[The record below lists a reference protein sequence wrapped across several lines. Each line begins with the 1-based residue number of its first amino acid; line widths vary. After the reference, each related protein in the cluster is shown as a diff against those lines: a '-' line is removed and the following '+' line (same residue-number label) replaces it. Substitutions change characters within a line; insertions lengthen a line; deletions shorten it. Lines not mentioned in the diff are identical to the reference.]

1 MSSVPVQASF
11 AFDRPRRRNIVIEAG
26 AGTGKTTAIVAEVLR
41 LLLGDESLLPER
53 IVLVTFTEKAAGE
66 IADRIHEALTEL
78 DLRFDRGEEIAW
90 PIGSATPL
98 FTVSPADRD
107 SARRACT
114 AQLAR
119 IDSLRSQTIHAFCQ
133 SLLRQ
138 FPIEAGLDP
147 QFTIVEGFERSLL
160 YGEVYDAWIDDETR
174 LHPTDGAR
182 YDWEVL
188 LEHVGYLFLI
198 RNIILPL
205 IDRRDLL
212 LDETYDPGA
221 LELVEHELLIAIERL
236 RVCDA
241 GSVSGICD
249 YLRGNPSPPRGSS
262 IDTWLA
268 YLKPIANAIRTND
281 LPRGK
286 KGDDFKDA
294 IRVLRAGKDK
304 GNSVYDRLSAHRAAL
319 ALLRMTRR
327 FLKFLEEE
335 KRKRGVVDFDDLLL
349 RTLAVLQDDSVAE
362 RVRGQFD
369 FIFVDEFQD
378 TDRIQ
383 AQIIDRLA
391 RDRSGAFVEGKTV
404 VVGDPKQSIYGFRR
418 ADPETY
424 DAFTRELIT
433 AGAEARIITDQYR
446 SDPPL
451 LDAVNAIFTELFA
464 DAGFDPNVFRPPYHR
479 LRAARGG
486 GEWEVGSGSGSNSMR
501 APQPKVLETI
511 EEAGETASLSR
522 TPLPTPHP
530 PTFTILDSQFIDRAD
545 RFAAEAES
553 IAAWIKSRGDD
564 LRRYALLFRRTTKL
578 DDYLD
583 VFDRRGIAYA
593 LPPTRLFLDRPAP
606 VDLLAV
612 LRAIAFPFDRGAEV
626 SAARTPYFALTDDEI
641 MRGIPSGPDFRQ
653 LEQPPHPPSAPSPP
667 LKSAGEK
674 DARLEGEANAS
685 SDASCDAMNGA
696 SNDASNGASSSAST
710 EAWDHETAQSEG
722 GITST
727 TPSSTH
733 DPLQSS
739 PFSPSLSRWG
749 EEPALSEP
757 GEPKGGR
764 RPDEGPDSRAESS
777 DSGQLEQPPHPP
789 SAPSPPLKSAE
800 EKDARLERDRKAST
814 VASCDEADPHDP
826 YAQFLLALNSFRD
839 AAHHL
844 TVAQLIDLVIRT
856 CGIEA
861 VYAEA
866 ADGARSLR
874 HLEHL
879 RTLAFGYDQ
888 RTGGSV
894 RQFVD
899 EITHRRGG
907 EPDEMEPSLV
917 DEASNAIRILTVHTA
932 KGLEFDTVILPD
944 LEFPVKSAEL
954 FLVENPRSLV
964 LRGQVE
970 TLSAHY
976 GRAGS
981 VPLKDIGSLRDE
993 AETRRLFYVAVTRAK
1008 SEVAFVTNAKP
1019 RKEGFVKYVDQLFDL
1034 ASAPWPA
1041 DPGRVARMVA
1051 IGGESVPIAY
1061 EHVAT
1066 EGGGVRT
1073 RRRLADA
1080 SREAELAA
1088 LPVVPPSLPAPAPS
1102 PEILD
1107 VAEVVIRRSSAQKR
1121 AAGILLHRI
1130 LELWDGKTIV
1140 EPLLLSAAAEQGV
1153 DDATIKLVRKRLA
1166 RVAKSKTF
1174 RRIAAAETLGRE
1186 LPIIIEQNGTAVE
1199 RRIDRYLREGE
1210 SDLIVDYKSGE
1221 PSAWRLQADR
1231 EQVARYCSAMTAIT
1245 GRGCTGLL
1253 WYIDVD
1259 IDREVAL

>member
-1 MSSVPVQASF
+1 VTSVLVQASF
-11 AFDRPRRRNIVIEAG
+11 AFEKPRRRNIVIEAG

-78 DLRFDRGEEIAW
+78 ELRFDSGDEIAW

-98 FTVSPADRD
+98 FSVASADREA
-107 SARRACT
+107 ARRACA

-174 LHPTDGAR
+174 VHPTAEAR

-212 LDETYDPGA
+212 LDDTYDPGA
-221 LELVEHELLIAIERL
+221 LDLVEHELLIAIERL
-236 RVCDA
+236 RACEAD
-241 GSVSGICD
+241 SVSGICE
-249 YLRGNPSPPRGSS
+249 YLRTNPSPPRGSS
-262 IDTWLA
+262 IDAWLT
-268 YLKPIANAIRTND
+268 YLKPIANDIRTNH
-281 LPRGK
+281 LPKGK
-286 KGDDFKDA
+286 AGTEFNA
-294 IRVLRAGKDK
+294 SLRVLRAEEKAT

-319 ALLRMTRR
+319 AMLRMTRR

-349 RTLAVLQDDSVAE
+349 RTLAVLDDESVVE

-378 TDRIQ
+378 TDRTQ
-383 AQIIDRLA
+383 AAIIERLA
-391 RDRSGAFVEGKTV
+391 RDRSGAFIEGKTV

-424 DAFTRELIT
+424 DAFTRKLLA
-433 AGAEARIITDQYR
+433 AGAEPRIITDQYR

-451 LDAVNAIFTELFA
+451 LDAVNAVFTELFA
-464 DAGFDPNVFRPPYHR
+464 DAGFDPNVFRPAYHR
-479 LRAARGG
+479 LRAAKA
-486 GEWEVGSGSGSNSMR
+486 V
-501 APQPKVLETI
+501 
-511 EEAGETASLSR
+511 ASELPDNPASR
-522 TPLPTPHP
+522 ITV
-530 PTFTILDSQFIDRAD
+530 LDSTFADRAD

-583 VFDRRGIAYA
+583 VFDRRGLAYA

-612 LRAIAFPFDRGAEV
+612 LRAIAFPFDRGAEI

-641 MRGIPSGPDFRQ
+641 MRGVLDVVPTALP
-653 LEQPPHPPSAPSPP
+653 
-667 LKSAGEK
+667 
-674 DARLEGEANAS
+674 N
-685 SDASCDAMNGA
+685 
-696 SNDASNGASSSAST
+696 
-710 EAWDHETAQSEG
+710 HET
-722 GITST
+722 
-727 TPSSTH
+727 
-733 DPLQSS
+733 LQPS
-739 PFSPSLSRWG
+739 PFSPSPFRWG
-749 EEPALSEP
+749 E
-757 GEPKGGR
+757 GGR
-764 RPDEGPDSRAESS
+764 RPDEGPNAS
-777 DSGQLEQPPHPP
+777 
-789 SAPSPPLKSAE
+789 
-800 EKDARLERDRKAST
+800 AST
-814 VASCDEADPHDP
+814 P
-826 YAQFLLALNSFRD
+826 YAQFKTILTSLR
-839 AAHHL
+839 AAATHL
-844 TVAQLIDLVIRT
+844 TVAQLIDLVVRT
-856 CGIEA
+856 SSIEA
-861 VYAEA
+861 VYAAA
-866 ADGARSLR
+866 ADGTRSLR

-879 RTLAFGYDQ
+879 RALAFGYDQ
-888 RTGGSV
+888 RTGGSI

-917 DEASNAIRILTVHTA
+917 DEASNAVRILTVHTA

-944 LEFPVKSAEL
+944 LEFAVKSAEL

-970 TLSAHY
+970 TLSSHY
-976 GRAGS
+976 GRAGTM
-981 VPLKDIGSLRDE
+981 PLKEIGSLREE

-1008 SEVAFVTNAKP
+1008 TEVVFVTNAKP

-1034 ASAPWPA
+1034 AAAPWPA
-1041 DPGRVARMVA
+1041 EPGRVIRTRS
-1051 IGGESVPIAY
+1051 IGGDEVPIAY
-1061 EHVAT
+1061 ECVVT
-1066 EGGGVRT
+1066 EGGGVLT
-1073 RRRLADA
+1073 RRRLIDA
-1080 SREAELAA
+1080 RQEAELATMPA
-1088 LPVVPPSLPAPAPS
+1088 VEPSLPAPATLPD
-1102 PEILD
+1102 ILPPAD
-1107 VAEVVIRRSSAQKR
+1107 ITIRRSSAQR
-1121 AAGILLHRI
+1121 RGAGIVLHRV
-1130 LELWDGKTIV
+1130 LELWDGKTPV
-1140 EPLLLSAAAEQGV
+1140 EPLLLSAAAEEGV
-1153 DDATIKLVRKRLA
+1153 DDATITLVRGRLA
-1166 RVAKSKTF
+1166 KIAKSKTF
-1174 RRIAAAETLGRE
+1174 LRIARAETLGRE
-1186 LPIIIEQNGTAVE
+1186 LPLIIDRDGSAVE
-1199 RRIDRYLREGE
+1199 RRIDRFLREGE
-1210 SDLIVDYKSGE
+1210 HDLVVDYKSGQ
-1221 PSAWRLQADR
+1221 PSETRLIADR
-1231 EQVARYCSAMTAIT
+1231 DQVSRYCAAMTAIT
-1245 GRGCTGLL
+1245 GRPCQGLL

-1259 IDREVAL
+1259 VDRAVECDDCASRYCASRVVGCRFVAASPRGGD

>member
-1 MSSVPVQASF
+1 VTSVLVQSSF
-11 AFDRPRRRNIVIEAG
+11 AFEKPRRRNIVIEAG

-78 DLRFDRGEEIAW
+78 ELRFDSGDEIAW
-90 PIGSATPL
+90 PIGSSTPL
-98 FTVSPADRD
+98 FSVAAADREA
-107 SARRACT
+107 ARRACA

-174 LHPTDGAR
+174 VHPTAEAR

-212 LDETYDPGA
+212 LDDTYDPGA
-221 LELVEHELLIAIERL
+221 LDLVEHELLIAIERL
-236 RVCDA
+236 RACEA
-241 GSVSGICD
+241 ESVSGICE
-249 YLRGNPSPPRGSS
+249 YLRTNPSPPRGSA
-262 IDTWLA
+262 IDAWLT
-268 YLKPIANAIRTND
+268 YLKPIANDIRTNH
-281 LPRGK
+281 LPKGK
-286 KGDDFKDA
+286 AGTEFNA
-294 IRVLRAGKDK
+294 SLRVLRAEEKAT

-319 ALLRMTRR
+319 AMLRMTRR

-349 RTLAVLQDDSVAE
+349 RTLSVLGDESVVE

-383 AQIIDRLA
+383 AAIIERLA

-424 DAFTRELIT
+424 DAFTRKLL
-433 AGAEARIITDQYR
+433 AADAEPRIITDQYR

-451 LDAVNAIFTELFA
+451 LAAVNAIFTELFA
-464 DAGFDPNVFRPPYHR
+464 DAAFDPNVFRPAYHR
-479 LRAARGG
+479 LRAAKAVVAELPG
-486 GEWEVGSGSGSNSMR
+486 N
-501 APQPKVLETI
+501 P
-511 EEAGETASLSR
+511 ASR
-522 TPLPTPHP
+522 I
-530 PTFTILDSQFIDRAD
+530 TILDSTFADRAD

-583 VFDRRGIAYA
+583 VFDRRGLAYA

-612 LRAIAFPFDRGAEV
+612 LRAIAFPFDRGAEI

-641 MRGIPSGPDFRQ
+641 MRGV
-653 LEQPPHPPSAPSPP
+653 LEVASAEAPP
-667 LKSAGEK
+667 L
-674 DARLEGEANAS
+674 
-685 SDASCDAMNGA
+685 
-696 SNDASNGASSSAST
+696 T
-710 EAWDHETAQSEG
+710 EASPLRETLQSE
-722 GITST
+722 
-727 TPSSTH
+727 
-733 DPLQSS
+733 
-739 PFSPSLSRWG
+739 
-749 EEPALSEP
+749 
-757 GEPKGGR
+757 
-764 RPDEGPDSRAESS
+764 EGSN
-777 DSGQLEQPPHPP
+777 
-789 SAPSPPLKSAE
+789 APNIPN
-800 EKDARLERDRKAST
+800 DT
-814 VASCDEADPHDP
+814 
-826 YAQFLLALNSFRD
+826 YAQFKTTLNSLRT
-839 AAHHL
+839 AANHL
-844 TVAQLIDLVIRT
+844 TVAQLIDLVVRT
-856 CGIEA
+856 SSIEA
-861 VYAEA
+861 VYAAA
-866 ADGARSLR
+866 ADGTRSLR

-879 RTLAFGYDQ
+879 RGLAFGYDQ
-888 RTGGSV
+888 RTGGSI

-917 DEASNAIRILTVHTA
+917 DEASNAVRILTVHTA

-944 LEFPVKSAEL
+944 LEFSVKSAEL

-970 TLSAHY
+970 TLSSHY
-976 GRAGS
+976 GRAGTM
-981 VPLKDIGSLRDE
+981 PLKEIGSLREE

-1008 SEVAFVTNAKP
+1008 TEVVFVTNAKP

-1034 ASAPWPA
+1034 AAAPWP
-1041 DPGRVARMVA
+1041 DEPGRVIKTLT
-1051 IGGESVPIAY
+1051 IGSDDVPIAY
-1061 EHVAT
+1061 ERVAT

-1073 RRRLADA
+1073 RRRLIDA
-1080 SREAELAA
+1080 QQEAELAR
-1088 LPVVPPSLPAPAPS
+1088 LPAVEPSLPAPAAS
-1102 PEILD
+1102 PDILTAAD
-1107 VAEVVIRRSSAQKR
+1107 VKIRRSSAQKR
-1121 AAGILLHRI
+1121 AAGIVLHRV
-1130 LELWDGKTIV
+1130 LELWDGKLPV
-1140 EPLLLSAAAEQGV
+1140 EPLLIAAAAEEGV
-1153 DDATIKLVRKRLA
+1153 DAATVTLVRRRLA
-1166 RVAKSKTF
+1166 KVAKSKTF
-1174 RRIAAAETLGRE
+1174 LRIARAETLGRE
-1186 LPIIIEQNGTAVE
+1186 LPMIIDRDGSPVE
-1199 RRIDRYLREGE
+1199 RRIDRFLREGE
-1210 SDLIVDYKSGE
+1210 NDLVVDYKSGQ
-1221 PSAWRLQADR
+1221 PSESRLLADR
-1231 EQVARYCSAMTAIT
+1231 DQVSRYCSAMTAIT
-1245 GRGCTGLL
+1245 GRPCKGLL

-1259 IDREVAL
+1259 DDRVVDVL

>member
-11 AFDRPRRRNIVIEAG
+11 AFERPRRRNIVIEAG

-78 DLRFDRGEEIAW
+78 DLRFDRGDAIAW

-98 FTVSPADRD
+98 FTVSQADREA
-107 SARRACT
+107 ARRACT

-160 YGEVYDAWIDDETR
+160 SGEVYDAWIDDETR
-174 LHPTDGAR
+174 LHPTDEAR

-188 LEHVGYLFLI
+188 LEHAGYLFLI

-262 IDTWLA
+262 IDTWLD
-268 YLKPIANAIRTND
+268 YLNPIANAIRTND

-304 GNSVYDRLSAHRAAL
+304 GNSVYDRLSGHRAAL

-327 FLKFLEEE
+327 FLTFLEEE

-369 FIFVDEFQD
+369 YIFVDEFQD

-424 DAFTRELIT
+424 DAFTREMIT

-451 LDAVNAIFTELFA
+451 LDAVNAIFAELFA
-464 DAGFDPNVFRPPYHR
+464 DAGFDPNVFRPAYHR
-479 LRAARGG
+479 LRAAKGG
-486 GEWEVGSGSGSNSMR
+486 GEWGVGSGR
-501 APQPKVLETI
+501 ETTTQLPDGNTA
-511 EEAGETASLSR
+511 ESQGPATASFSH
-522 TPLPTPHP
+522 PLTL
-530 PTFTILDSQFIDRAD
+530 TILDSQFIDRAD

-641 MRGIPSGPDFRQ
+641 MRGIPSNPPAHDALQSSAFSPSLSRWGEEPALSERSEPKGGRRPDEGPGSLAEGPDSGL

-667 LKSAGEK
+667 LKGAGEK
-674 DARLEGEANAS
+674 GARLEG
-685 SDASCDAMNGA
+685 DV
-696 SNDASNGASSSAST
+696 
-710 EAWDHETAQSEG
+710 
-722 GITST
+722 
-727 TPSSTH
+727 
-733 DPLQSS
+733 
-739 PFSPSLSRWG
+739 
-749 EEPALSEP
+749 
-757 GEPKGGR
+757 
-764 RPDEGPDSRAESS
+764 
-777 DSGQLEQPPHPP
+777 
-789 SAPSPPLKSAE
+789 
-800 EKDARLERDRKAST
+800 KAST
-814 VASCDEADPHDP
+814 FASGDGADQHDP
-826 YAQFLLALNSFRD
+826 YAQFLITLNSFRD
-839 AAHHL
+839 AAHHV

-866 ADGARSLR
+866 ADGIRSMR

-970 TLSAHY
+970 TLSSHY

-981 VPLKDIGSLRDE
+981 TPLKDIGSLRDE

-1041 DPGRVARMVA
+1041 EPGRVERMVA
-1051 IGGESVPIAY
+1051 IGGEAVPVAY
-1061 EHVAT
+1061 ERVAT

-1073 RRRLADA
+1073 RRRLVDA
-1080 SREAELAA
+1080 QREAELAA

-1102 PEILD
+1102 AEILD
-1107 VAEVVIRRSSAQKR
+1107 GAEVVIRRSSAQKR

-1140 EPLLLSAAAEQGV
+1140 EPLLLAAAAEQGV
-1153 DDATIKLVRKRLA
+1153 DESIIKLVRRRLA
-1166 RVAKSKTF
+1166 RVTKSKTF

-1199 RRIDRYLREGE
+1199 RRIDRYLREGD
-1210 SDLIVDYKSGE
+1210 SDLVVDYKSGE

-1231 EQVARYCSAMTAIT
+1231 EQVSRYCAAMSAIT
-1245 GRGCTGLL
+1245 GRPCKGLL

-1259 IDREVAL
+1259 IEREVEV

>member
-1 MSSVPVQASF
+1 VTSVLVQASF
-11 AFDRPRRRNIVIEAG
+11 AFEKPRRRNIVIEAG

-78 DLRFDRGEEIAW
+78 ELRFDSGDEIAW

-98 FTVSPADRD
+98 FSVPSSARE
-107 SARRACT
+107 SARRACA

-174 LHPTDGAR
+174 VHPTAEAR

-212 LDETYDPGA
+212 LDDTYDPGA
-221 LELVEHELLIAIERL
+221 LDLVEHELLIAIERL
-236 RVCDA
+236 RACEAD
-241 GSVSGICD
+241 SVSGICE
-249 YLRGNPSPPRGSS
+249 YLRTNPSPPRGSG
-262 IDTWLA
+262 IDAWLT
-268 YLKPIANAIRTND
+268 YLKPIANDIRTNH
-281 LPRGK
+281 LPKGK
-286 KGDDFKDA
+286 AGTEFNA
-294 IRVLRAGKDK
+294 SLRVLRAEEKAT

-319 ALLRMTRR
+319 AMLRMTRR

-335 KRKRGVVDFDDLLL
+335 KRTRGVVDFDDLLL
-349 RTLAVLQDDSVAE
+349 RTLSVLDDESVVE

-378 TDRIQ
+378 TDRTQ
-383 AQIIDRLA
+383 AAIIERLA
-391 RDRSGAFVEGKTV
+391 RDRNGAFIEGKTV

-424 DAFTRELIT
+424 DAFTRKLLA
-433 AGAEARIITDQYR
+433 AGAEPRIITDQYR

-464 DAGFDPNVFRPPYHR
+464 DAGFDPNVFRPAYHR
-479 LRAARGG
+479 LRAAKAVVAELPG
-486 GEWEVGSGSGSNSMR
+486 NS
-501 APQPKVLETI
+501 
-511 EEAGETASLSR
+511 ASR
-522 TPLPTPHP
+522 ITV
-530 PTFTILDSQFIDRAD
+530 LDSTFADRAD

-583 VFDRRGIAYA
+583 VFDRRGLAYA

-612 LRAIAFPFDRGAEV
+612 LRAIAFPFDRGAEI

-641 MRGIPSGPDFRQ
+641 MRGV
-653 LEQPPHPPSAPSPP
+653 LEISIAETS
-667 LKSAGEK
+667 
-674 DARLEGEANAS
+674 
-685 SDASCDAMNGA
+685 
-696 SNDASNGASSSAST
+696 SSSAP
-710 EAWDHETAQSEG
+710 ALPNHET
-722 GITST
+722 
-727 TPSSTH
+727 
-733 DPLQSS
+733 LKSS
-739 PFSPSLSRWG
+739 PFSPSPSRWG
-749 EEPALSEP
+749 E
-757 GEPKGGR
+757 GGR
-764 RPDEGPDSRAESS
+764 RPDEGPNETAN
-777 DSGQLEQPPHPP
+777 
-789 SAPSPPLKSAE
+789 
-800 EKDARLERDRKAST
+800 
-814 VASCDEADPHDP
+814 P
-826 YAQFLLALNSFRD
+826 YAQFKTTLNSLRT
-839 AAHHL
+839 AANHL
-844 TVAQLIDLVIRT
+844 TVAQLIDLVVRT
-856 CGIEA
+856 SSIEA
-861 VYAEA
+861 VYAAA
-866 ADGARSLR
+866 ADGTRSLR

-879 RTLAFGYDQ
+879 RAIAFGYDQ
-888 RTGGSV
+888 RTGGSI

-917 DEASNAIRILTVHTA
+917 DEASNAVRILTVHTA

-944 LEFPVKSAEL
+944 LEFSVKSAEL
-954 FLVENPRSLV
+954 FLVENPRSVV

-970 TLSAHY
+970 TLSSHY
-976 GRAGS
+976 GRSGTMA
-981 VPLKDIGSLRDE
+981 LKEIGSLREE

-1008 SEVAFVTNAKP
+1008 TEVVFVTNAKP

-1034 ASAPWPA
+1034 AAAPWPA
-1041 DPGRVARMVA
+1041 DPGRVVKTVT
-1051 IGGESVPIAY
+1051 IGGDDVPIAY
-1061 EHVAT
+1061 ERVAT

-1073 RRRLADA
+1073 RRRLIDA
-1080 SREAELAA
+1080 QQEAELAH
-1088 LPVVPPSLPAPAPS
+1088 LPAVEPSLPAPAVS
-1102 PEILD
+1102 PDILTPAD
-1107 VAEVVIRRSSAQKR
+1107 IKIRRSSAQKR
-1121 AAGILLHRI
+1121 GAGIVLHRV
-1130 LELWDGKTIV
+1130 LELWDGSTPV
-1140 EPLLLSAAAEQGV
+1140 EPLLLSAAAEEGG
-1153 DDATIKLVRKRLA
+1153 DAATVTLVRRRLSK
-1166 RVAKSKTF
+1166 VAKSKTF
-1174 RRIAAAETLGRE
+1174 LRIARAETLGRE
-1186 LPIIIEQNGTAVE
+1186 LPMIIDRDGAAVE

-1210 SDLIVDYKSGE
+1210 NDLVVDYKSGQ
-1221 PSAWRLQADR
+1221 PSEARLLADR
-1231 EQVARYCSAMTAIT
+1231 DQVSRYCSAMTAIT
-1245 GRGCTGLL
+1245 GRPCKGLL

-1259 IDREVAL
+1259 DDRVVDVL